1 MRRLALCQRCI
12 LHEHPSWCDLRA
24 GREGPVLKKDEAVS
38 HAHDAVMALARSV
51 LMFWTSVAFAV
62 QILMKAM
69 IKCGCQSWL
78 PADHESSLPMHLET
92 MSALIRSRD
101 EEVEAIKSKCK
112 QQAED
117 ARLAKWVQRQE
128 QSKAQIQAAEEAQ
141 ALRAA
146 EEAQKRKDAAD
157 ARQAREM
164 RRVKEHQEAL
174 KRKTEQLAKR
184 EAAKK
189 AKATEAAGSD
199 AGKAIP
205 QAPPEQMG
213 SLGWI
218 SCLVPGGM
226 LQVSSDLSGSIG
238 VWTSQHA
245 SVLCMMHFQKAYSPC
260 I

>member
-1 MRRLALCQRCI
+1 M
-12 LHEHPSWCDLRA
+12 H
-24 GREGPVLKKDEAVS
+24 
-38 HAHDAVMALARSV
+38 MAPAWSV

-69 IKCGCQSWL
+69 IQCGCQSWL
-78 PADHESSLPMHLET
+78 PVDHESSLPMHLGT

-117 ARLAKWVQRQE
+117 ARLAKWVQRQK

-164 RRVKEHQEAL
+164 RRVKEHQDAL
-174 KRKTEQLAKR
+174 KRKTEQLAKQ

-189 AKATEAAGSD
+189 AKASEAAGSH
-199 AGKAIP
+199 ASKTTP
-205 QAPPEQMG
+205 QAPPEQMA

-218 SCLVPGGM
+218 SSWVPGSRS
-226 LQVSSDLSGSIG
+226 QVPSGPKDPMACYPVRPSQDAFLPCHDAFASTQLSFLE
-238 VWTSQHA
+238 TALH
-245 SVLCMMHFQKAYSPC
+245 CHQKGNRGFAFRNRS
-260 I
+260 